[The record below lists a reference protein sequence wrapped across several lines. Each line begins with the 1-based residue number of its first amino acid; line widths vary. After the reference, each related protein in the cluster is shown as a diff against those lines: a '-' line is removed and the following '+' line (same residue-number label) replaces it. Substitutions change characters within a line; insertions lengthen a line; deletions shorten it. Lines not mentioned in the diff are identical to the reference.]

1 MIRALTLED
10 FTRLTT
16 TPPEAVP
23 APQENPTGPD
33 AGDETMAAFDEGYRS
48 GWEDCAKAEAESQRR
63 IGADLAANLKELSLS
78 FAQARAD
85 VLTALGPLFEDMAA
99 QLLPRLAAEAIAPA
113 VIAELRAAAESA
125 TQAKAVLFAAPAA
138 LPALVQLVEMQDGL
152 EIELRAEPAYAEGQ
166 VSLRFGSERRDVDL
180 SDAARRMAEA
190 IRAFA
195 AQEHGATQPPPIQK
209 GMA

>member
-23 APQENPTGPD
+23 APQETPTGPD

-113 VIAELRAAAESA
+113 VIAELRAAADSA

>member
-1 MIRALTLED
+1 
-10 FTRLTT
+10 
-16 TPPEAVP
+16 
-23 APQENPTGPD
+23 
-33 AGDETMAAFDEGYRS
+33 
-48 GWEDCAKAEAESQRR
+48 
-63 IGADLAANLKELSLS
+63 
-78 FAQARAD
+78 
-85 VLTALGPLFEDMAA
+85 MAA

-113 VIAELRAAAESA
+113 VIAELRAAADSA